1 MGARSRKGGR
11 RIKRK
16 TQQETD
22 TSDSISQQVPPRAF
36 VFTKGKVPAALK
48 ALVADLKNVLSPNT
62 AKALR
67 AQKKNKLRDFVDVAG
82 ELKVSFFLI
91 VSASENA
98 SYLRLVRTPQGPTL
112 TFRLDSFS
120 LSSDTAAA
128 QKRPY
133 SAGAGIWQSSP
144 LLVMSDFDKS
154 VQHEVLASTMLQNLF
169 PTFNVATAK
178 LTACRRVLLAHKL
191 PEEEGGTI
199 ELRQFVIQA
208 AATVRAEH
216 RGPRASRRA
225 LARASALEEAGRCA
239 WGARAER
246 VGVDLGGS
254 AQLSGAAAPER
265 LVPPVRRA

>member
-128 QKRPY
+128 QKRP
-133 SAGAGIWQSSP
+133 
-144 LLVMSDFDKS
+144 
-154 VQHEVLASTMLQNLF
+154 
-169 PTFNVATAK
+169 
-178 LTACRRVLLAHKL
+178 
-191 PEEEGGTI
+191 
-199 ELRQFVIQA
+199 
-208 AATVRAEH
+208 
-216 RGPRASRRA
+216 
-225 LARASALEEAGRCA
+225 
-239 WGARAER
+239 WGARKWKR
-246 VGVDLGGS
+246 
-254 AQLSGAAAPER
+254 Q
-265 LVPPVRRA
+265 